1 MIFICFQLLCIIVE
15 KEEDIAAF
23 KDYKPTA
30 ADNQL
35 PGGGAEAQAAE
46 EPPPTPK
53 PAPAKAAPPPP
64 PAPTKVAPPPVPAP
78 SPVSQGGR
86 VSATPYAKTL
96 AASKGVDLS
105 VSFQWKLIIE
115 QKIKNEVGAYLKRNH
130 LSSSTF
136 FYGVC
141 VAQSLVFY
149 ALLCQSLFV
158 LLSFFFLSLY
168 YLSFK
173 LWLLITPLLS
183 FCL

>member
-15 KEEDIAAF
+15 NEEDVAAF
-23 KDYKPTA
+23 KDYKPTE
-30 ADNQL
+30 ADDQI
-35 PGGGAEAQAAE
+35 PGGGAETQAAE

-105 VSFQWKLIIE
+105 VSFQ
-115 QKIKNEVGAYLKRNH
+115 
-130 LSSSTF
+130 
-136 FYGVC
+136 
-141 VAQSLVFY
+141 
-149 ALLCQSLFV
+149 
-158 LLSFFFLSLY
+158 
-168 YLSFK
+168 
-173 LWLLITPLLS
+173 
-183 FCL
+183 